1 VYSDVHRTR
10 ERLGDEPV
18 QLTLCQVRHLFAA
31 CGLRVTAL
39 ERMRFGEWT
48 PGDLPGAEWRAEW
61 RTLPLPCS

>member
-1 VYSDVHRTR
+1 M
-10 ERLGDEPV
+10 